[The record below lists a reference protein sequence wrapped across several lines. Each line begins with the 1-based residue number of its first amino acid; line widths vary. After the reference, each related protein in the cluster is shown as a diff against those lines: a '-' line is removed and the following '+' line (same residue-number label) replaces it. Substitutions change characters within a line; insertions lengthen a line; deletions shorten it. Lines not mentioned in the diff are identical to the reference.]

1 METQPTREPGHAAH
15 VAHPAHVVAVDATGN
30 EFSRRREAAPWA
42 RLASPLSLAAYATW
56 LAIALTV
63 LDAGALAAG
72 DLREWGGALA
82 LLAMIAL
89 FGLRTLRDG
98 DVDCQGS
105 PWITVSQGVLVVLA
119 DVLLR
124 EGQVVILLIIV
135 AAQLVLVMPVR
146 RALAWLVL
154 FNLAIAAI
162 WFDRAGSLLQ
172 VASWMVPV
180 LGFQVFAGLTGHY
193 AGMSERS
200 REHLAQVNAELL
212 ATRHLLEESARG
224 GERLKLSRELHDVA
238 GHKLTALKLTLARLQ
253 RDPALAAVA
262 PASTEAVATCRQL
275 ADELLDDIRTV
286 VSELRAHDG
295 LDLRAAL
302 DALARPVA
310 GTRILVEVEPGL
322 RVDDLAQAQALLRC
336 AQEAITN
343 ALRHG
348 RAAEIRIHCLRRGG
362 AIELEVR
369 DDGGAAADPVPGNGL
384 RGMRERVEA
393 VGGALS
399 VHALPGHGV
408 RVCANLPDPPA

>member
-1 METQPTREPGHAAH
+1 MDTQPSRHAGS
-15 VAHPAHVVAVDATGN
+15 AHVVALDTAGN
-30 EFSRRREAAPWA
+30 EFSMRRATTPWA
-42 RLASPLSLAAYATW
+42 RLVSPLGLAAYATW

-63 LDAGALAAG
+63 VDAGALAAG
-72 DLREWGGALA
+72 DAREWGGAVA
-82 LLAMIAL
+82 LLAMIVL
-89 FGLRTLRDG
+89 FGLRALRDG
-98 DVDCQGS
+98 DVDCVGS
-105 PWITVSQGVLVVLA
+105 AWITLLQGVLVVGA
-119 DVLLR
+119 DLLLR

-146 RALAWLVL
+146 RALAWLAL
-154 FNLAIAAI
+154 FNLAVAAI
-162 WFDRAGSLLQ
+162 WLDRAGSLLE

-180 LGFQVFAGLTGHY
+180 LGFQVFAGLTGYY

-224 GERLKLSRELHDVA
+224 GERLKISRELHDVA

-253 RDPALAAVA
+253 RDPALAAAA
-262 PASTEAVATCRQL
+262 PASAGAVATCRQL

-302 DALARPVA
+302 EALARPVA
-310 GTRILVEVEPGL
+310 GTRIVVDVEPGL

-348 RAAEIRIHCLRRGG
+348 RAAQIRIHCLRRDG
-362 AIELEVR
+362 AIELEVH
-369 DDGGAAADPVPGNGL
+369 DDGSATVDPVPGNGL
-384 RGMRERVEA
+384 RGMRERVAEFA
-393 VGGALS
+393 GTLEIDTSPGQGFALRL
-399 VHALPGHGV
+399 HLPV
-408 RVCANLPDPPA
+408 ETPA

>member
-1 METQPTREPGHAAH
+1 MDTQPSRHAGS
-15 VAHPAHVVAVDATGN
+15 AHVVALDTAGN
-30 EFSRRREAAPWA
+30 EFSMRRATTPWA
-42 RLASPLSLAAYATW
+42 RLVSPLGLAAYATW

-63 LDAGALAAG
+63 VDAGALAEG
-72 DLREWGGALA
+72 DAREWGGAVA
-82 LLAMIAL
+82 LLAMIVL
-89 FGLRTLRDG
+89 FGLRALRDG
-98 DVDCQGS
+98 DVDCVGS
-105 PWITVSQGVLVVLA
+105 AWITLLQGVLVVGA
-119 DVLLR
+119 DLLLR

-146 RALAWLVL
+146 RALAWLAL
-154 FNLAIAAI
+154 FNLAVAAI
-162 WFDRAGSLLQ
+162 WLDRAGSLLE

-180 LGFQVFAGLTGHY
+180 LGFQVFAGLTGYY

-224 GERLKLSRELHDVA
+224 GERLKISRELHDVA

-253 RDPALAAVA
+253 RDPALAAAA
-262 PASTEAVATCRQL
+262 PASAGAVATCRQL

-302 DALARPVA
+302 EALARPVA
-310 GTRILVEVEPGL
+310 GTRIVVDVEPGL

-348 RAAEIRIHCLRRGG
+348 RAAQIRIHCLRRDG
-362 AIELEVR
+362 AIELEVH
-369 DDGGAAADPVPGNGL
+369 DDGSATVDPVPGNGL

-399 VHALPGHGV
+399 VQALPGHGV
-408 RVCANLPDPPA
+408 RVRAHLPDAPA

>member
-1 METQPTREPGHAAH
+1 METPPSSASGHA
-15 VAHPAHVVAVDATGN
+15 PVVATVTAGNGFSTRRAT
-30 EFSRRREAAPWA
+30 APWA
-42 RLASPLSLAAYATW
+42 RLASPLDLAAFATW

-72 DLREWGGALA
+72 NAREWGGALA

-89 FGLRTLRDG
+89 FGLRAWRDG
-98 DVDCQGS
+98 DVDCHGS
-105 PWITVSQGVLVVLA
+105 PWITVSQGALVVLA
-119 DVLLR
+119 DLLLR
-124 EGQVVILLIIV
+124 EGQVVVLLIVV
-135 AAQLVLVMPVR
+135 AAQLVLVLPVR
-146 RALAWLVL
+146 RALAWLAL
-154 FNLAIAAI
+154 FNLTVALA
-162 WFDRAGSLLQ
+162 WYERSGSLVQ

-238 GHKLTALKLTLARLQ
+238 GHKLTALKLSLARLQ
-253 RDPALAAVA
+253 RDRALAAAA
-262 PASTEAVATCRQL
+262 PASIEAVAACRQL
-275 ADELLDDIRTV
+275 ADELLDDIRSV

-302 DALARPVA
+302 EALARPVA
-310 GTRILVEVEPGL
+310 GTRIQVEVGPGL
-322 RVDDLAQAQALLRC
+322 RVDDLAQAEALLRC

-348 RAAEIRIHCLRRGG
+348 RAAEIRVHCLRRDG

-369 DDGGAAADPVPGNGL
+369 DDGGAVADPVPGNGL

-393 VGGALS
+393 VGGALT
-399 VHALPGHGV
+399 VQALPGHGLRV
-408 RVCANLPDPPA
+408 RASLPESPA

>member
-1 METQPTREPGHAAH
+1 MDTPPSRQAGS
-15 VAHPAHVVAVDATGN
+15 AHVVALATAGN
-30 EFSRRREAAPWA
+30 EFSKRRATTPWA
-42 RLASPLSLAAYATW
+42 RLASPLGLAAYATW

-72 DLREWGGALA
+72 DPREWGGALA

-89 FGLRTLRDG
+89 FGLRALRDG
-98 DVDCQGS
+98 DVDCLGS
-105 PWITVSQGVLVVLA
+105 AWITLLQGNLVVAA
-119 DVLLR
+119 DLLLR
-124 EGQVVILLIIV
+124 EGQVAILLIIV

-146 RALAWLVL
+146 RALVWLAL
-154 FNLAIAAI
+154 FNLAIAVA

-172 VASWMVPV
+172 VAAWLVPV
-180 LGFQVFAGLTGHY
+180 LGFQVFAGLTGYY

-253 RDPALAAVA
+253 RDPALAGAA
-262 PASTEAVATCRQL
+262 PASAEAVATCRQL

-302 DALARPVA
+302 EALARPVA
-310 GTRILVEVEPGL
+310 GTRILVEVQPGL

-348 RAAEIRIHCLRRGG
+348 RAAQIRVHCLRRDG

-369 DDGGAAADPVPGNGL
+369 DDGSAATDPVPGNGL

-393 VGGALS
+393 VGGALN
-399 VHALPGHGV
+399 VQALPGHGV
-408 RVCANLPDPPA
+408 RVCASLPDSPA